1 MSDDILDSISY
12 NLFSIPPLVFRSL
25 RRKLLRTALSKI
37 DVDISPLHFEIMK
50 LLEESGTL
58 HAAEIGERLQ
68 IARAQ
73 MTHLI
78 DKLADL
84 NLVERQNNTSDRRTV
99 NITLTD
105 TGKTLIEENDKAIR
119 NVIKEALDNLTGE
132 EIKELSTSLTK
143 LRDILVK
150 IQ

>member
-1 MSDDILDSISY
+1 MSNDILDNISY

-37 DVDISPLHFEIMK
+37 DLDISPLHYEIIK
-50 LLEESGTL
+50 LLEESGTM
-58 HAAEIGERLQ
+58 HAAEIGEKLQ

-78 DKLADL
+78 DKL
-84 NLVERQNNTSDRRTV
+84 VEMEIVARQNNTTDRRTV

-105 TGKTLIEENDKAIR
+105 AGKALMEENDKAVR
-119 NVIKEALDNLTGE
+119 DVIKEALDNLTGE
-132 EIKELSTSLTK
+132 EIKDLSISLTK
-143 LRDILVK
+143 LRDILIK

>member
-1 MSDDILDSISY
+1 M
-12 NLFSIPPLVFRSL
+12 R
-25 RRKLLRTALSKI
+25 LLQ
-37 DVDISPLHFEIMK
+37 
-50 LLEESGTL
+50 ESGTL

-78 DKLADL
+78 DKL
-84 NLVERQNNTSDRRTV
+84 VELDIVARENGISDRRTV
-99 NITLTD
+99 NITLTEI
-105 TGKTLIEENDKAIR
+105 GKVTVEEQYKDIR
-119 NVIKEALDNLTGE
+119 NVIREALASLTE
-132 EIKELSTSLTK
+132 EELQELATSLMK

>member
-1 MSDDILDSISY
+1 MAHDILDSISDD
-12 NLFSIPPLVFRSL
+12 LLSIPPLIFRSL
-25 RRKLLRTALSKI
+25 RRKLLRTALAKI
-37 DVDISPLHFEIMK
+37 DLDISPLHYEIMR
-50 LLEESGTL
+50 LLQESGTL

-78 DKLADL
+78 DKL
-84 NLVERQNNTSDRRTV
+84 VELDIVARENGISDRRTV
-99 NITLTD
+99 NITLTEI
-105 TGKTLIEENDKAIR
+105 GKATVEEQYKDIR
-119 NVIKEALDNLTGE
+119 NVIREALANLTE
-132 EIKELSTSLTK
+132 EELQELATSLMK